1 MKSSKKI
8 AWGFL
13 VLLLISAGCGRKTL
27 PRSGAEDVGMSEDRL
42 NQASVVI
49 KEAIARKDFP
59 GAVLL
64 VSRKGKVV
72 LREAYGESQW
82 VPQHKPLTAD
92 MIFDMAS
99 LTKPIATATS
109 IMILAEQGKLSLYEK
124 VKDYVPEFTPYVA
137 EKTEANKKSEPG
149 EDARLWHLLT
159 HTSGLPAYTP
169 ADDVEKKY
177 GRPCPVDT
185 LVIHIGQLKKEAPPG
200 EKFTY
205 SCLGYITLAYI
216 VKKVTGKTIAEF
228 AEQNIFRPL
237 KMRHTF
243 YNPPPKFLSL
253 CVPTQ
258 VYEEK
263 PLIGIV
269 HDPLAR
275 LQSGVSG
282 NAGLFSTAD
291 DLAIFAQMLLN
302 KGEFKGVRILSPLT
316 VERMTSVYPKAA
328 FAGRGL
334 GWDLS
339 SAYASSAGDIFGPRS
354 YGHTGYT
361 GTSIWIDP
369 ETETVVIF
377 LTNRVHPDDKG
388 EIVIKRCR
396 VANVVAGAILKK

>member
-1 MKSSKKI
+1 MKFVQKI
-8 AWGFL
+8 AFI
-13 VLLLISAGCGRKTL
+13 LIVILFISVGCGRKTL
-27 PRSGAEDVGMSEDRL
+27 PQSSAGDVGMSQERL
-42 NQASVVI
+42 NRASVVI

-72 LREAYGESQW
+72 LREAYGECQW
-82 VPQHKPLTAD
+82 VPERKQMSAD
-92 MIFDMAS
+92 MIFDLAS

-109 IMILAEQGKLSLYEK
+109 IMLLAEQGKLSLYEK
-124 VKDYVPEFTPYVA
+124 VKDYIPEFTPYVP
-137 EKTEANKKSEPG
+137 EKTEANANVEPR

-159 HTSGLPAYTP
+159 HTSGLPGYTP
-169 ADDVEKKY
+169 ADEVEKIY

-185 LVIHIGQLKKEAPPG
+185 LVIHIGQLKKEAAPG
-200 EKFTY
+200 EKFSY
-205 SCLGYITLAYI
+205 SCLGYITLGYI

-228 AEQNIFRPL
+228 AEENIFRPL

-243 YNPPPKFLSL
+243 YNPGPKFLNL

-258 VYEEK
+258 VYDEK
-263 PLIGIV
+263 PLIGVV

-275 LQSGVSG
+275 LQGGISG

-291 DLAIFAQMLLN
+291 DLAIFAQMLLG
-302 KGEFKGVRILSPLT
+302 KGESQGVRILSPLT
-316 VERMTSVYPKAA
+316 VERMTTIYPKAA

-339 SAYASSAGDIFGPRS
+339 SAYASSAGDIFGPHS
-354 YGHTGYT
+354 FGHTGFT

-396 VANVVAGAILKK
+396 VANAVAGAIIKK

>member
-1 MKSSKKI
+1 MRSSRKI
-8 AWGFL
+8 GACFL
-13 VLLLISAGCGRKTL
+13 AILLAGVGCRQKTL
-27 PRSGAEDVGMSEDRL
+27 PQSGAADVGMSKERL
-42 NQASVVI
+42 NRASVVI
-49 KEAIARKDFP
+49 KEALARKDFP

-82 VPQHKPLTAD
+82 VPEHKPMTAD

-109 IMILAEQGKLSLYEK
+109 IMILAEQGKLSIYEK
-124 VKDYVPEFTPYVA
+124 VKDYVPEFLPYLD
-137 EKTEANKKSEPG
+137 EKGKPG
-149 EDARLWHLLT
+149 EDVRLWHLLT

-169 ADDVEKKY
+169 ADEVEKKY

-205 SCLGYITLAYI
+205 SCLGYITLAYV

-228 AEQNIFRPL
+228 AEQNIFHPL
-237 KMRHTF
+237 NMRHTF
-243 YNPPPKFLSL
+243 YNPPPRYLSL

-258 VYEEK
+258 VYDEK
-263 PLIGIV
+263 PLLGIV

-275 LQSGVSG
+275 LQGGVSG

-291 DLAIFAQMLLN
+291 DLAIFSQMLLG

-316 VERMTSVYPKAA
+316 VERMTTVYPKAA

-334 GWDLS
+334 GWDIS
-339 SAYASSAGDIFGPRS
+339 STYASSAGDIFGPRS
-354 YGHTGYT
+354 FGHTGYT

-369 ETETVVIF
+369 ETETVVVF

-388 EIVIKRCR
+388 EIVMKRCR
-396 VANVVAGAILKK
+396 VANAVAGAVIEK